1 MIDRFRDK
9 YAQTY
14 SRLCGGFSLFSLN
27 SAVVARAST
36 PQPLWVGTNVA
47 QLAEQA
53 PIHWVSGGANREQP
67 AGAAADGRRL

>member
-1 MIDRFRDK
+1 MRK
-9 YAQTY
+9 LTLA
-14 SRLCGGFSLFSLN
+14 LAAASLLFTLN

-47 QLAEQA
+47 PAGRAGADPLGF
-53 PIHWVSGGANREQP
+53 GGANREQP